1 MAGSYQFFD
10 KNPISV
16 DRARFCDFLRYF
28 CRELPAKIASEME
41 IYCTRPGCLSPVNS
55 IPDIDENTSLEETE
69 QKYCAACGMPLILD
83 SRFLPVRPLSR
94 GAFGATFQGAI
105 MRSPVKRQCVV
116 KRLQPPVHL
125 NSSQLEGVMRAFRRE
140 ADVLDR
146 LGDRHPQIPALY
158 AYCELEVAVAGQNA
172 ASEDI
177 ACELTPQPVQEFFY
191 VVQEFVDGEDLRQEI
206 ARRGRFSEAD
216 VVDVLR
222 QILPVLQFVHDN
234 GAIHRDIKPDNIV
247 RDRASG
253 KLFLIDFGAV
263 KQAAAGVSA
272 QSSIVFGTQGY
283 APPEQVSGE
292 PVYPSTDLYALGVT
306 CLYLLTG
313 KKPQELVEPATRRWN
328 WRVWATASDR
338 LTAILDRMVMSA
350 PGDRFASATE
360 VLAALSGEMPTGA
373 IAPAVGGAI
382 DLVADPV
389 KIDDRSDAV
398 NLSADLAANLVEETE
413 DASGFQELNIRE
425 LCSRAA
431 IAGSASWLLA
441 IAFASFLGAVW
452 LGILMWLL
460 VLGGVIFSQY
470 RPLRQKFYF
479 FITLVVTNAIIFT
492 LFPAWS
498 ILNPFQLGIQGW
510 VIVGLLTV
518 LAILLSYILM
528 GVARLAYR
536 FILPLLRKL
545 INEVI

>member
-1 MAGSYQFFD
+1 
-10 KNPISV
+10 
-16 DRARFCDFLRYF
+16 
-28 CRELPAKIASEME
+28 ME

-55 IPDIDENTSLEETE
+55 VPDIDENTSLEEME

-83 SRFLPVRPLSR
+83 NRFLPARPLSR

-105 MRSPVKRQCVV
+105 LRSPVNRQCVV
-116 KRLQPPVHL
+116 KRLQPPTHL

-158 AYCELEVAVAGQNA
+158 AYCEMHVVVAGQNA
-172 ASEDI
+172 ASDDVS
-177 ACELTPQPVQEFFY
+177 CELTVQQQVQEFFY
-191 VVQEFVDGEDLRQEI
+191 LVQEFVDGEDLRQEI
-206 ARRGRFSEAD
+206 AQRGRFSEAE
-216 VVDVLR
+216 VVDVLW
-222 QILPVLQFVHDN
+222 QLLPVLQFIHDN
-234 GAIHRDIKPDNIV
+234 GTIHRDIKPDNIV
-247 RDRASG
+247 RDRAGG

-263 KQAAAGVSA
+263 KQVVAGVSA

-313 KKPQELVEPATRRWN
+313 KKPQELMESATRRWN

-338 LTAILDRMVMSA
+338 LAAILDRMVMPA
-350 PGDRFASATE
+350 PGDRFASATD
-360 VLAALSGEMPTGA
+360 VLAALSGDMPTGA
-373 IAPAVGGAI
+373 IAPAGRGAI
-382 DLVADPV
+382 ALEADPV

-398 NLSADLAANLVEETE
+398 NLPAGLAANLAEETE
-413 DASGFQELNIRE
+413 NESGFQELNIGE
-425 LCSRAA
+425 LWGRAA
-431 IAGSASWLLA
+431 IAGSGSWLLA
-441 IAFASFLGAVW
+441 IGFASFLGTVW
-452 LGILMWLL
+452 IGILMWLL
-460 VLGGVIFSQY
+460 VLGGVIFAQY
-470 RPLRQKFYF
+470 RPLKQKFYF

-498 ILNPFQLGIQGW
+498 ILNPFQLGIQGF

-536 FILPLLRKL
+536 FILPLLKKL
-545 INEVI
+545 INELI